1 MQRFLP
7 SLPPSWR
14 SRVRELI
21 ARAARLIE
29 SRVSPPPPYVAW
41 IELKPIDS
49 EGEDTSLTE
58 AELTLMR

>member
-21 ARAARLIE
+21 SRAARLIE

-41 IELKPIDS
+41 IEIEPIDF
-49 EGEDTSLTE
+49 EEEDTSLTE
-58 AELTLMR
+58 AELARMR